1 MPRQNN
7 HMTEKNK
14 NSSEVYAD
22 FTMSRIDS
30 SVLGT
35 MTPSQLRAVRDALVA
50 NQPFKRHS
58 FDIRG
63 TLPFIFAS
71 FYFVILAG
79 RDKRRK
85 TLDKEKRRVFEGN
98 VSMAYVLSLLF
109 LSFVGA
115 VVWMAILLLLYW
127 VKIELGMDFLPN
139 VHFPD
144 LFQSE

>member
-1 MPRQNN
+1 MPHQNN

-22 FTMSRIDS
+22 YTMSRIDS
-30 SVLGT
+30 SVRNS
-35 MTPSQLRAVRDALVA
+35 MTTSQLQAVRDALVA

-63 TLPFIFAS
+63 TIPFIFAS

-85 TLDKEKRRVFEGN
+85 TLDKEKHRAFEGN
-98 VSMAYVLSLLF
+98 VSLGYVLSLLF

-115 VVWMAILLLLYW
+115 VVWMAILMLLYW
-127 VKIELGMDFLPN
+127 VKIELGIDILPN
-139 VHFPD
+139 VHIPD
-144 LFQSE
+144 LFKSE